1 MSGGADRDVDGVGG
15 VGGVGGPGGLPRGAG
30 EHVGGDRLE
39 LTAAAPEARSK
50 KGTLVAREVRV
61 IAGRYRL
68 GQRLGSGGGGDV
80 WLAEDE
86 ELRVRVAVKEIDV
99 PREPNGSGDDSADRG
114 RKEALKAAQLREHP
128 NVITVYDVVEDDD
141 RPWIVMEYLQGTRDL
156 RAVVKERGALPSDEV
171 AGIGAA
177 ALDALCAGHRLGIIH
192 RDVKPSNILLA
203 PDHSGAADR
212 RVLLTD
218 YGISLW
224 PRETRVTQSGMVV
237 GTPGFLAPERLSG
250 GEATPA
256 TDLFSLGVTLY
267 FAVEG
272 TSPFERDTLDA
283 SLLAALTTEPDSP
296 QQASDPLSSVI
307 MGLLAKDPAERIQP
321 ERARELLAEA
331 MGAGPSGTSLPARP
345 AAARKSA
352 DSGAATGSGDA
363 GTATEPA
370 DSPPSWKKRLPRARS
385 TAGAA
390 GPSLVRRTPVLLTLA
405 AVLAGGG
412 GFALGAATYHD
423 DRAETKGPQAV
434 GTKVAA
440 TPSPTPSPTVTRSAY
455 PYGRQVGLRDGL
467 MPGQCVNADWKDGEY
482 QGPPGVKI
490 VSCYDDDP
498 EGQVIA
504 TVAADAALRASGA
517 DSVRE
522 ECTRRTADLRKS
534 MADPML
540 YVLTPEAGQSDPPVS
555 ACLVFLKHATLG
567 GPLGDFRK
575 FGDEVYITQQG
586 PGDCV
591 TSVEDENGEITDTL
605 VSCEKPHHEQ
615 AIGWAWASGDGSAD
629 SVDTD
634 GLCEEKFGVD
644 WARGQGHEMRGW
656 RSSDEE
662 WDAGFRYV
670 LCSVGREDG
679 GKLPGGMLKSAY

>member
-1 MSGGADRDVDGVGG
+1 M
-15 VGGVGGPGGLPRGAG
+15 
-30 EHVGGDRLE
+30 
-39 LTAAAPEARSK
+39 
-50 KGTLVAREVRV
+50 AREERV

-99 PREPNGSGDDSADRG
+99 PREPKGSGDDSADRG

-128 NVITVYDVVEDDD
+128 NVITVYDVVEDDG

-156 RAVVKERGALPSDEV
+156 RAVVNERGSLPSDEV

-283 SLLAALTTEPDSP
+283 SLIAALTSEPDVP

-321 ERARELLAEA
+321 KGARELLAEA
-331 MGAGPSGTSLPARP
+331 MGAGPGPSGTALPALP
-345 AAARKSA
+345 GAAREPA

-370 DSPPSWKKRLPRARS
+370 RSAQSWKRRLPRARS
-385 TAGAA
+385 ATGAA
-390 GPSLVRRTPVLLTLA
+390 PPSSVRRTPVLVALA
-405 AVLAGGG
+405 AILAGAG
-412 GFALGAATYHD
+412 GFALGAATHHD
-423 DRAETKGPQAV
+423 DRAEAKGPQAV

-482 QGPPGVKI
+482 KGRPGVKV

-504 TVAADAALRASGA
+504 TVAADDAMRASGA
-517 DSVRE
+517 ESVRD

-534 MADPML
+534 MADPVL

-591 TSVEDENGEITDTL
+591 TSVEDEGGEITDTL

-615 AIGWAWASGDGSAD
+615 VVGWAWASGDGSAD

-634 GLCEEKFGVD
+634 GLCEEKYGVD
-644 WARGQGHEMRGW
+644 LARGQGHEMRGW

-662 WDAGFRYV
+662 WEAGFRYV

-679 GKLPGGMLKSAY
+679 GKLPGGTLKSAY

>member
-1 MSGGADRDVDGVGG
+1 M
-15 VGGVGGPGGLPRGAG
+15 
-30 EHVGGDRLE
+30 
-39 LTAAAPEARSK
+39 
-50 KGTLVAREVRV
+50 AREERV

-99 PREPNGSGDDSADRG
+99 PREPKGSGDESADRG

-128 NVITVYDVVEDDD
+128 NVITVYDVVEDDG

-156 RAVVKERGALPSDEV
+156 RAVVNERGSLPSDEV
-171 AGIGAA
+171 AGIGVA

-203 PDHSGAADR
+203 PDHSGVADR

-283 SLLAALTTEPDSP
+283 SLIAALTSEPEVP

-307 MGLLAKDPAERIQP
+307 MGLLAKDPAERTQP
-321 ERARELLAEA
+321 KRARELLAEA
-331 MGAGPSGTSLPARP
+331 MGAGPGPSGTALPALP
-345 AAARKSA
+345 GAAREPA

-370 DSPPSWKKRLPRARS
+370 RSAPSWKRRLPRARS
-385 TAGAA
+385 ATGAA
-390 GPSLVRRTPVLLTLA
+390 PPSPVRRTPVLVALA

-423 DRAETKGPQAV
+423 DRAEAKGPQAV

-482 QGPPGVKI
+482 KGRPGVKI

-504 TVAADAALRASGA
+504 TVAADDAMRASGA
-517 DSVRE
+517 ESVRD

-534 MADPML
+534 MADPVL
-540 YVLTPEAGQSDPPVS
+540 YVLTPEAGQSDPPAS

-591 TSVEDENGEITDTL
+591 TSVEDEGGEITDTL

-615 AIGWAWASGDGSAD
+615 VVGWAWASGDGSAD

-634 GLCEEKFGVD
+634 GLCEEKYGVD
-644 WARGQGHEMRGW
+644 LARGQGHEMRGW

-662 WDAGFRYV
+662 WEAGFRYV

-679 GKLPGGMLKSAY
+679 GKLPGGTLKSAY

>member
-1 MSGGADRDVDGVGG
+1 M
-15 VGGVGGPGGLPRGAG
+15 
-30 EHVGGDRLE
+30 
-39 LTAAAPEARSK
+39 T
-50 KGTLVAREVRV
+50 REERV

-99 PREPNGSGDDSADRG
+99 PREPSGSGDDPAGRG

-128 NVITVYDVVEDDD
+128 NVITVYDVVEEDG

-283 SLLAALTTEPDSP
+283 ALMAALTAEPEP
-296 QQASDPLSSVI
+296 PRRASDPLSHVI
-307 MGLLAKDPAERIQP
+307 MGLRVKDPDGRMQP
-321 ERARELLAEA
+321 ARARELLAEA
-331 MGAGPSGTSLPARP
+331 L
-345 AAARKSA
+345 
-352 DSGAATGSGDA
+352 DSEVTGSGAMGRGVA
-363 GTATEPA
+363 GSEVGAATEPA
-370 DSPPSWKKRLPRARS
+370 RPPRSWKERLAAGRRTS
-385 TAGAA
+385 GAA
-390 GPSLVRRTPVLLTLA
+390 RRSPALRTPVLLALA

-423 DRAETKGPQAV
+423 GRAEAKGPQP

-440 TPSPTPSPTVTRSAY
+440 TTSPSPTASPTRSPTVTRAAY
-455 PYGRQVGLRDGL
+455 PYGRQAGLRDGL
-467 MPGQCVNADWKDGEY
+467 MPGQCVEADWKDGEY
-482 QGPPGVKI
+482 RGRPAIKL

-504 TVAADAALRASGA
+504 TVAADGAVRASGTE
-517 DSVRE
+517 SVRD
-522 ECTRRTADLRKS
+522 ECTRRTAELRET
-534 MADPML
+534 MADPVL
-540 YVLTPEAGQSDPPVS
+540 YVLTPETGQSDPPES
-555 ACLVFLKHATLG
+555 ACLLFLRHATLG
-567 GPLGDFRK
+567 GPLGGFRK

-586 PGDCV
+586 PGDCI
-591 TSVEDENGEITDTL
+591 TSEEDEDGTITDTL

-615 AIGWAWASGDGSAD
+615 VVGWTWAAGDGSTD

-634 GLCEEKFGVD
+634 GLCEDKYGVN
-644 WARGQGHEMRGW
+644 WARGKGHEMRGW
-656 RSSDEE
+656 QSSDEE

-679 GKLPGGMLKSAY
+679 GKLPGGALKSAY

>member
-1 MSGGADRDVDGVGG
+1 MTRK
-15 VGGVGGPGGLPRGAG
+15 
-30 EHVGGDRLE
+30 E
-39 LTAAAPEARSK
+39 
-50 KGTLVAREVRV
+50 RV

-68 GQRLGSGGGGDV
+68 GQRLGSGGGGEV

-99 PREPNGSGDDSADRG
+99 PREPDASADDPAGRG

-128 NVITVYDVVEDDD
+128 NVITVYDVVEDDG
-141 RPWIVMEYLQGTRDL
+141 RPWIVMEYLEGTRDL
-156 RAVVKERGALPSDEV
+156 RAVVTERGSLPSDEV

-272 TSPFERDTLDA
+272 ISPFERDTLDA
-283 SLLAALTTEPDSP
+283 SLMAALTTDPDVP
-296 QQASDPLSSVI
+296 QRASDPLSRVI
-307 MGLLAKDPAERIQP
+307 MGLLAKDPAERMQAT
-321 ERARELLAEA
+321 RARELLAEA
-331 MGAGPSGTSLPARP
+331 VRSGAGGSDVIGSDVMGSDVMGSGTPGTPLPVSP
-345 AAARKSA
+345 GAAEESA
-352 DSGAATGSGDA
+352 ASGAATGSGDV

-370 DSPPSWKKRLPRARS
+370 HSPRSWKKRLAPARRASGAPRRS
-385 TAGAA
+385 PA
-390 GPSLVRRTPVLLTLA
+390 RRTPVLLALA

-423 DRAETKGPQAV
+423 ERAEAKGPQA

-440 TPSPTPSPTVTRSAY
+440 TPSPTSSPTPSPTVTRSSY

-467 MPGQCVNADWKDGEY
+467 MPGQCVSADWKDGDY
-482 QGPPGVKI
+482 VGRPRVKV

-504 TVAADAALRASGA
+504 TVAAEGAMRASGA
-517 DSVRE
+517 ESVRD
-522 ECTRRTADLRKS
+522 ECTRRTAELRKT
-534 MADPML
+534 MADPVL
-540 YVLTPEAGQSDPPVS
+540 YVLTPETGQSEPPAP
-555 ACLVFLKHATLG
+555 ACLLFLKHATLG
-567 GPLGDFRK
+567 GPLGGFRK
-575 FGDEVYITQQG
+575 FGDEVYLTQQG
-586 PGDCV
+586 PGDCI
-591 TSVEDENGEITDTL
+591 TSEEDEDGEITDTL

-615 AIGWAWASGDGSAD
+615 VVGWTWASGDGSAD

-634 GLCEEKFGVD
+634 GLCEEKYGVN

-679 GKLPGGMLKSAY
+679 GKLPGGVLKSAY

>member
-1 MSGGADRDVDGVGG
+1 M
-15 VGGVGGPGGLPRGAG
+15 
-30 EHVGGDRLE
+30 GGDRLE

-283 SLLAALTTEPDSP
+283 SLLAALTTEPDIP

-331 MGAGPSGTSLPARP
+331 MGTGPSGTSLPALP

-390 GPSLVRRTPVLLTLA
+390 GPSFVRRTPVLLTLA

-482 QGPPGVKI
+482 QGRPGVKI